1 MRSILLALIPLMSMA
16 CALGADLVGGD
27 SDTGSDKKESEEGE
41 DGPEGDY
48 EGDNGDPGSGA
59 GPASGNAA
67 SGQTGPTSGPTSGTG
82 QGGDFPSGDACCIP
96 SMTPGCGADPSV
108 EQCVCANDDYCCT
121 TAWDD
126 QCVGEVDE
134 FGCGFCG
141 GGFGGGDPG
150 QGGGD
155 PGRRVLHA
163 HRGPRLRR
171 SGGGRLRLPD
181 RRLLLLHRMG
191 RPVRPGGAP
200 LRLWDL
206 LTEPSPS
213 FVSRR

>member
-155 PGRRVLHA
+155 PGGGECCMPTGGPGCGDQAVADCVCQIDDYCCSTEWDDQCVQEVLLF
-163 HRGPRLRR
+163 GC
-171 SGGGRLRLPD
+171 GIC
-181 RRLLLLHRMG
+181 
-191 RPVRPGGAP
+191 
-200 LRLWDL
+200 
-206 LTEPSPS
+206 
-213 FVSRR
+213 